1 MMMASSPLAPEP
13 IRMLLVDTDPGVRFA
28 FADYLRTQGF
38 VVDTAGSDIAAEL
51 RLRRERYH
59 AMISD
64 LTLDQ
69 PTAPGGLLL
78 AKQILLLAPDT
89 VVCLLTR
96 PIDAATMRDAE
107 RIADVVLL
115 RPRPLADIVQIILT
129 LIAQRNMRVVEHPD
143 AASPAAS

>member
-1 MMMASSPLAPEP
+1 MMAISALATEP
-13 IRMLLVDTDPGVRFA
+13 IRILLVDTDPGVRFA

-59 AMISD
+59 TMISD

-69 PTAPGGLLL
+69 PDAPGGIRL
-78 AKQILLLAPDT
+78 ATQLLLLAPET

-96 PIDAATMRDAE
+96 PIDAAMMREAE
-107 RIADVVLL
+107 RVADVVLF
-115 RPRPLADIVQIILT
+115 RPRPLADIAQIVLT
-129 LIAQRNMRVVEHPD
+129 LIAQRTMKNAPQPD
-143 AASPAAS
+143 VASPAAS